1 MLSPK
6 ARLFR
11 AALDSL
17 YATGAYRL
25 FGGGVGGVGVIFTL
39 HHVRPDP
46 QPAEFAPNRIL
57 EITPEFLDGTLT
69 QLAEMGIEM
78 ISLDEMVR
86 RFRARD
92 FGRRFACFTL
102 DDGYRD
108 NLTHA
113 LPVFERHGVPFTVYV
128 TTGLPEGRVDMWW
141 LALER
146 IVQDHVEVEWPAND
160 NIERRPANNAAEK
173 HSVFEE
179 IYWSVRAM
187 REAEQRGFTSA
198 LAERYGI
205 DRAEL
210 CLEDSLNWDEVATL
224 ARHPLC
230 TIGAHTQEHVAM
242 SKMSE
247 DDIARDLEQCL
258 DKLASVTGARPRHF
272 AYPFGDPGSAAG
284 REFAIAARFGFDSA
298 VTTRK
303 GMLFPEHAGHLLALP
318 RVSLNGDYQK
328 PRYVTLYVSGA
339 PFALWNRFKRLDV
352 A

>member
-1 MLSPK
+1 MLSAK

-11 AALDSL
+11 TALDSL

-25 FGGGVGGVGVIFTL
+25 FGRSVGGVGVIFTL

-46 QPAEFAPNRIL
+46 EPADFAPNRIL
-57 EITPEFLDGTLT
+57 EITPEFLDNTLT
-69 QLAEMGIEM
+69 QLADMGVEM

-92 FGRRFACFTL
+92 FSRRFACFTL

-113 LPVFERHGVPFTVYV
+113 LPVFGRHGVPFTVYV

-146 IVQDHVEVEWPAND
+146 IVQDNLEVEWPAND
-160 NIERRPANNAAEK
+160 NFERRPARGAAEK
-173 HSVFEE
+173 HAAFNE

-187 REAEQRGFTSA
+187 PEAEQRGFTAA

-205 DRAEL
+205 DRAAL
-210 CLEDSLNWDEVATL
+210 CLADSLSWDDVATL

-230 TIGAHTQEHVAM
+230 TIGAHTEEHLAL

-247 DDIARDLEQCL
+247 EDIARDLEKCL
-258 DKLASVTGARPRHF
+258 ETLSGITGARPAHF
-272 AYPFGDPGSAAG
+272 AYPFGDPGSAAA
-284 REFAIAARFGFDSA
+284 REFEIAERFGFDSA

-303 GMLFPEHAGHLLALP
+303 GMLFAEHANHLLALP

-328 PRYVTLYVSGA
+328 ARYVTLYTSGA